1 MLSKSLKTLLGF
13 GLLGFVGV
21 WIGCSASSPVAP
33 SAGKS
38 LTDSTASTSDST
50 GTASTSDSTASAD
63 SWFTDANLEAAVR
76 TALGFPTTRPI
87 SVVDIASLTKLEVRN
102 KNIRSLAGLEHAWGL
117 DTLMLAENKI
127 TDLSPLARL
136 TNLKRLSLKANSI
149 EDVSPLA
156 SLTNLQVLNLGQNK
170 IEDVSPLAS
179 LTNLRILLLRVNKT
193 NKTFTDV
200 SPLASLTNLQDLN
213 LNNTYISD
221 VSPLTCLPNL
231 NTLGIVRTPNLSEES
246 LNIYIP
252 FLRANGVSVEMSHG
266 RPCSPECRDPGSR
279 NPIP

>member
-50 GTASTSDSTASAD
+50 PSAD
-63 SWFTDANLEAAVR
+63 SHFTDANLAAAVR
-76 TALGFPTTRPI
+76 TALGFPATRPI
-87 SVVDIASLTKLEVRN
+87 SVVDIASLTKLEANN

-117 DTLMLAENKI
+117 DTLRLPGNTI
-127 TDLSPLARL
+127 SDLSPLARL
-136 TNLKRLSLKANSI
+136 TNLQDLSLKANSI

-156 SLTNLQVLNLGQNK
+156 SLTNLQDLNLGQNK

-179 LTNLRILLLRVNKT
+179 LTNLRILILRVNKT

-200 SPLASLTNLQDLN
+200 SPLASLTNLEHLI

-231 NTLGIVRTPNLSEES
+231 NTLRIVRTPNLSEES

-266 RPCSPECRDPGSR
+266 RPCSPECRDPGS
-279 NPIP
+279 P